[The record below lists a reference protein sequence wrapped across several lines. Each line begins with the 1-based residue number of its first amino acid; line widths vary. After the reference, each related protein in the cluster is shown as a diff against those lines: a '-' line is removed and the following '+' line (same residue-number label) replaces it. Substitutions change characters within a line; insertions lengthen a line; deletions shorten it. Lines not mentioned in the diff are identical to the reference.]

1 MVHPAAVDAAPG
13 APPGLLNGESVTP
26 IGSTVTKR
34 RSEDDVPLII
44 ASPALAGAL
53 QQVLVDLIELHLQ
66 GKQAHWN
73 VVGRNFRDLHLQLDD
88 IVDTAREAADTVA
101 ERIRALGAA
110 VDGRSDMVAATTTLP
125 AFPGG
130 EQDTATVASLLDTR
144 LRATAA
150 TLRQA
155 HDEVDAEDPP
165 TADLLHAIIDDLEKH
180 AWMMR
185 AENR

>member
-1 MVHPAAVDAAPG
+1 MPG
-13 APPGLLNGESVTP
+13 WCIPPLSTPRRVLNGESVTT

-34 RSEDDVPLII
+34 WSEDDVPLIT

-73 VVGRNFRDLHLQLDD
+73 VLGHNFRDLHLQLDD
-88 IVDTAREAADTVA
+88 IVDTARAAADTVA
-101 ERIRALGAA
+101 ERIRALGTA
-110 VDGRSDMVAATTTLP
+110 VDGRSDMIAATTTVP

-130 EQDTATVASLLDTR
+130 EQDTATVASLLDTC
-144 LRATAA
+144 LGATAA

-155 HDEVDAEDPP
+155 HDEVDVEDPP

>member
-1 MVHPAAVDAAPG
+1 MRP
-13 APPGLLNGESVTP
+13 
-26 IGSTVTKR
+26 R
-34 RSEDDVPLII
+34 Q
-44 ASPALAGAL
+44 AL

-66 GKQAHWN
+66 GKAGHWN
-73 VVGRNFRDLHLQLDD
+73 AVGRNFRDLHLQLDD

-110 VDGRSDMVAATTTLP
+110 ADGRSDMVAATTTLP
-125 AFPGG
+125 TFPDG
-130 EQDTATVASLLDTR
+130 ERDTATVAALLDTR

-155 HDEVDAEDPP
+155 RDEVDVEDPP
-165 TADLLHAIIDDLEKH
+165 TADLLHAINDDLEKH

>member
-1 MVHPAAVDAAPG
+1 MGSAV
-13 APPGLLNGESVTP
+13 TQ
-26 IGSTVTKR
+26 R
-34 RSEDDVPLII
+34 RSEDDVPLIT
-44 ASPALAGAL
+44 AAPALAGAL

-110 VDGRSDMVAATTTLP
+110 ADGRSDMVAATTTLP
-125 AFPGG
+125 VFPDG
-130 EQDTATVASLLDTR
+130 ERDTATVAALLDTR
-144 LRATAA
+144 LRATAT

-155 HDEVDAEDPP
+155 RGEVDVEDPP